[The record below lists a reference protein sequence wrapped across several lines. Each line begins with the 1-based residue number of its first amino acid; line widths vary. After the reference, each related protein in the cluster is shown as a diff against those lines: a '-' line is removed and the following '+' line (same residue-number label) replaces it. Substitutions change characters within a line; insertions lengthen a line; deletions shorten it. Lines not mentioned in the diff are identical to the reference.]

1 MKIRTKYCCDY
12 CGKDFETEA
21 SCQAHE
27 EKHAVLL
34 NIVGKEYDKV
44 LEFPNIIKVTTP
56 TKENQVAVYE
66 LLRVGNDN

>member
-1 MKIRTKYCCDY
+1 MKVRTKYY
-12 CGKDFETEA
+12 CEYCSKEFETEV

>member
-1 MKIRTKYCCDY
+1 MKIRTKYYCEY
-12 CGKDFETEA
+12 CGKEFETEV

-27 EKHAVLL
+27 KKHAVEL

>member
-1 MKIRTKYCCDY
+1 MKIRTKYYCEY
-12 CGKDFETEA
+12 CGKEFETET

-27 EKHAVLL
+27 EKHAVEL

>member
-1 MKIRTKYCCDY
+1 MKIRTKYY
-12 CGKDFETEA
+12 CEYCSKEFETEV

-34 NIVGKEYDKV
+34 NIVGKVYDKV

>member
-1 MKIRTKYCCDY
+1 MKIRTKYY
-12 CGKDFETEA
+12 CEYCSKEFETEM

-27 EKHAVLL
+27 EKHAVELS
-34 NIVGKEYDKV
+34 IVGKEYDKV

-66 LLRVGNDN
+66 LLRLGNVN